1 MADTN
6 DNDGQSPLDVVPYD
20 THREV
25 VLRHN
30 NAIVVYDPSS
40 HQLVPRSSSVAGPN
54 HASCPTCHQPWPDHA
69 EDLVPGSPADSDAG
83 TEGGFRNPEYFQL
96 LQQGFQSPIEPSGP
110 PSPRRQRL
118 VQSGQ
123 AEIGTQTSPRQFVD
137 PNSAN
142 GSPISNDEYTGI
154 PSSAYSQGFLES
166 HFPVVKELGRGGR
179 GVVFLV
185 EHVLNRIRLGFHACK
200 RIPVGDDHGWLEKV
214 LQEVKLL
221 ARLRHQNLVAYQHV
235 WLERTQITKFGPP
248 VPCAYILQEY
258 CDGGD
263 LQNYVVGSAPVTVT
277 KEQLKDRLRRRSKAA
292 MEPPDLAPH
301 VRTLHFDEIYS
312 FFRDI
317 SAGIKCLHDNGYIH
331 RDLKPSNCLLQHNNQ
346 GGFTVLVSDFGEAQE
361 QNVARKSTGATGTV
375 SYCAPEVLKKT
386 SPDGPYGNFT
396 DKSDIFSLGM
406 ILYFLCFASLPY
418 RNANVLNEESED
430 LESLRFEVS
439 QWTGFNGERKLR
451 QDLPDELYFLL
462 KRLLS
467 VKPEHRPTVDE
478 VVIAIQQRPGHAD
491 PKSQR
496 QPRTPPQAFEDLS
509 PRHRIVPIDS
519 PVPGSPRPTP
529 TASTTAHSHA
539 VAKVRPSRLRTS
551 STDENIRTTSS
562 ERYADQA
569 HSPNRELILRHPHV
583 SPERQGQ
590 FSPDRHRSEDPE
602 FPPTYLLEAGPQ
614 NQPVMAQRLQIF
626 MQSSQLRRTS
636 SFLLVTLKVISI
648 IQPCA
653 SRGMSPMVTYPLLL
667 LALWD
672 FGFGGRN
679 YPFSVIAL
687 FIHCGV
693 LGMSLYSNTL
703 CAAIPRDGLWPE
715 EAF

>member
-1 MADTN
+1 MADMN
-6 DNDGQSPLDVVPYD
+6 DEPSPLDVVPYD
-20 THREV
+20 THREI

-30 NAIVVYDPSS
+30 DSIVVYDPSS
-40 HQLVPRSSSVAGPN
+40 HQLVPRSSSVADLN

-69 EDLVPGSPADSDAG
+69 EDLGPGTPAESDSG
-83 TEGGFRNPEYFQL
+83 TEGGFRNPDYFQL
-96 LQQGFQSPIEPSGP
+96 LQQGFQNSTEPSGP
-110 PSPRRQRL
+110 PSPIRRRL
-118 VQSGQ
+118 VQGSG
-123 AEIGTQTSPRQFVD
+123 APSETQTPAFFGYAAPPDGYTS
-137 PNSAN
+137 
-142 GSPISNDEYTGI
+142 IS
-154 PSSAYSQGFLES
+154 SSAYSQGFLES

-185 EHVLNRIRLGFHACK
+185 EHVLNNIPLGFHACK
-200 RIPVGDDHGWLEKV
+200 RIPVGDDHRWLEKV
-214 LQEVKLL
+214 LQEVQLL

-235 WLERTQITKFGPP
+235 WLEKTQITSFGPP

-258 CDGGD
+258 CDAGD
-263 LQNYVVGSAPVTVT
+263 LQKYVVGSAPVTVT

-292 MEPPDLAPH
+292 MELPDLAPQI
-301 VRTLHFDEIYS
+301 RKLHFDEIYS

-317 SAGIKCLHDNGYIH
+317 AAGMKYLHDHGYIH
-331 RDLKPSNCLLQHNNQ
+331 RDLKPSNCLLKRNDQ
-346 GGFTVLVSDFGEAQE
+346 GGLTVLVSDFGEAQE
-361 QNVARKSTGATGTV
+361 QNVVRKSTGATGTV

-386 SPDGPYGNFT
+386 SSDGPYGNFT

-418 RNANVLNEESED
+418 QNANVLNEESED
-430 LESLRFEVS
+430 LESLRIEVS

-451 QDLPDELYFLL
+451 PDLPEELYFLL

-478 VVIAIQQRPGHAD
+478 VVILIQQRTGHAE

-496 QPRTPPQAFEDLS
+496 QPRTPPQAFEEIS
-509 PRHRIVPIDS
+509 PRRRIVPVDS
-519 PVPGSPRPTP
+519 PIPGSPRPTP

-551 STDENIRTTSS
+551 PTDDNIRTTSS
-562 ERYADQA
+562 EGYDNSAE
-569 HSPNRELILRHPHV
+569 SPNRELILRHSHV

-590 FSPDRHRSEDPE
+590 LSPDRHRSESPD

-614 NQPVMAQRLQIF
+614 TRPTMVQRLQISL
-626 MQSSQLRRTS
+626 QSPQLRRIS

-648 IQPCA
+648 LQPCA
-653 SRGMSPMVTYPLLL
+653 SRGMNPMTMYPLLL

-679 YPFSVIAL
+679 CPFSVIAL
-687 FIHCGV
+687 VVHCGV
-693 LGMSLYSNTL
+693 LGMSLSSNTL
-703 CAAIPRDGLWPE
+703 CAAIPKDGPWPE
-715 EAF
+715 EAI